1 MLYLLN
7 PNYLNPKYTEYNNMS
22 DEAENKSFMNNT
34 IGQDRIQD
42 LNLDISLASTH
53 LHLVKKIPITDV
65 NDIFCCL
72 LLSNTAK
79 KLYNSALATLSV
91 QKTIS

>member
-34 IGQDRIQD
+34 IGQDKIQD
-42 LNLDISLASTH
+42 LNLDS
-53 LHLVKKIPITDV
+53 
-65 NDIFCCL
+65 
-72 LLSNTAK
+72 
-79 KLYNSALATLSV
+79 
-91 QKTIS
+91 